1 MELTRSE
8 LKAAVRYECNMSDLM
23 EAFDDDEDIFVQG
36 GYEITLE
43 DIRTALRNRKSWDVD
58 LETFK
63 KEWYLDMLVLLEDDT
78 IRFPEWRNGSDW
90 NGIPNQSSV
99 LCTVADRLFGDDFF
113 TGKYMEIDEPLL
125 ENVESEIQTF
135 LENRAKLPQE
145 RVFTEWQKKAF
156 FKRWCEEDALQ
167 SADDLYVE
175 LFKRIVEELCD
186 DGDVEALEWMSY
198 AYYGNGMYPYSQN
211 WEKSMEY
218 LLRWLEA
225 EPSGQCANT
234 LGYMY
239 YYGRISDG
247 APDYEKAFKYF
258 SIGAAAGYYESVYKM
273 SDMFFHGYGVPR
285 SEKLAEQ
292 ILWRIYPKHIKLLVD
307 GKFDNRFPDIAY
319 RLGNIWRKQGSYD
332 AAVDMYIQAQY
343 GIRKRIETID
353 QYGDHS
359 VAKRIDE
366 ALAETIPQ
374 SEMAVKR
381 STVLQAE
388 LEFILNMAMNG
399 WRQMTMQV
407 QKRGEEKYVVTF
419 KLIPSEEG
427 VMDEMYILLPGM
439 HYCGHR
445 KELQIQIEGATSF
458 GNHYMEKPLVFDRVK
473 AGIYFLNGEP
483 VAKLQSLYSVIGI

>member
-1 MELTRSE
+1 MEITRAD
-8 LKAAVRYECNMSDLM
+8 LKAAVRYECNMSDLLDSVC
-23 EAFDDDEDIFVQG
+23 EDEGVLVQG

-43 DIRTALRNRKSWDVD
+43 DIQVVLQNRKAWGVD

-63 KEWYLDMLVLLEDDT
+63 QEWYLAMLILLDED
-78 IRFPEWRNGSDW
+78 IVRFPEWIHSNDW
-90 NGIPNQSSV
+90 NGIPTQSSV
-99 LCTVADRLFGDDFF
+99 ICTVADQLFGDDSLS
-113 TGKYMEIDEPLL
+113 GRYAEVDESLL

-135 LENRAKLPQE
+135 LENRAKPPQE
-145 RVFTEWQKKAF
+145 REFTEWQKKEF
-156 FKRWCEEDALQ
+156 FKLWCDEDALQ
-167 SADDLYVE
+167 SADDLYVA

-186 DGDVEALEWMSY
+186 DGDVDALEWMSY

-211 WEKSMEY
+211 WKKSMEY

-239 YYGRISDG
+239 YYGRVSDG
-247 APDYEKAFKYF
+247 IPDYEKAFKYF
-258 SIGAAAGYYESVYKM
+258 SIGAATGYYESVYKI
-273 SDMFFHGYGVPR
+273 SDMFLRGYGVPK
-285 SEKLAEQ
+285 SEKLAESTLYQ
-292 ILWRIYPKHIKLLVD
+292 IYPENIRLLVD

-319 RLGNIWRKQGSYD
+319 RLGNIWRNQGSYD
-332 AAVDMYIQAQY
+332 AAVDMYLQAQY
-343 GIRKRIETID
+343 GIRKRIETVD
-353 QYGDHS
+353 QYGDQN

-399 WRQMTMQV
+399 WRHMTMQV
-407 QKRGEEKYVVTF
+407 QKRGEGKYVVTF

-445 KELQIQIEGATSF
+445 KELQLQIEGATCF
-458 GNHYMEKPLVFDRVK
+458 EDCYMEKPIVFDRVE
-473 AGIYFLNGEP
+473 AGIYFLNSAT
-483 VAKLQSLYSVIGI
+483 VAKLESLYSVIGI